1 MKNPP
6 ANPIAP
12 SIAADESVSERAAL
26 AVMVRAVV
34 PGRVKT
40 RLADR
45 LGDLGA
51 AAVYRA
57 LRDDTIARAMEVGA
71 TEVGAPEFL
80 RPDQPRLPGPPD
92 SHVALYLAVDPSG
105 AQERDVGHG
114 EPTGP
119 LWTCL
124 EQRGADLG
132 SRLAAVFADLFAA
145 GDDPV
150 VIVGSDSPALP
161 PEFVW
166 KAFTLLGGG
175 WRDILAARDSEAPAR
190 AELVLGP
197 AFDGGYYLIGA
208 SRAAWDRSG
217 AGITALLRDSP
228 MGTPQVAEHTRTSAR
243 ALGLRVAELP
253 LWTDVDEHTDLT
265 QAAGLLPGLN
275 VTEDRTPVDRPARGG
290 PNGRLREVYL
300 HVTHRCG
307 TGCPQCYLRDARD
320 PSHDRSGELDTAAWL
335 AITDEAA
342 ALGATGFVI
351 MGGDPFLRP
360 DLLFLIDHITGV
372 HGAKARLF
380 FNRSVSPELAAELA
394 RVGRGRLTPLLSID
408 GTEVVNDSLRGA
420 GNSADARASI
430 RALLGAGLRPVVN
443 TVLLRPVLPT
453 LPAFVRE
460 LARHGVATLHL
471 ILPHQRGGLA
481 DQTHLVPSGDEL
493 LPAVRALEEAASK
506 VGVTIDNLAAWK
518 GRLRVPRD
526 FCGAGC
532 DLLAVDPEGLVHA
545 CPITCGDDGF
555 VAGEL
560 RGESLAEIWR
570 RSPSLE
576 FLRATHARDRE
587 ECRACP
593 VVDACGGECW
603 VQAHY
608 AARAQG
614 ERAGYLA
621 PFPYCDLVRP
631 ILQGLGA
638 GRAQTRPGDDD
649 AGDDGDQ
656 QASDVDL
663 TPFDCI

>member
-1 MKNPP
+1 MTRCERAVPLYLYSALKNPP

-12 SIAADESVSERAAL
+12 SITAADEPASARPAL

-51 AAVYRA
+51 ADVYRA
-57 LRDDTIARAMEVGA
+57 LRDDTIARV
-71 TEVGAPEFL
+71 TEVGTHL
-80 RPDQPRLPGPPD
+80 
-92 SHVALYLAVDPSG
+92 ALYLAVDPSG
-105 AQERDVGHG
+105 AQAPEEGHG

-119 LWTCL
+119 LWTRL
-124 EQRGADLG
+124 EQRGTDLG
-132 SRLAAVFADLFAA
+132 SRLAGVFADLFAA

-161 PEFVW
+161 PEFVR

-175 WRDILAARDSEAPAR
+175 QRDTLAAPAAEPPVR
-190 AELVLGP
+190 ADLVLGP
-197 AFDGGYYLIGA
+197 AFDGGYYLIGV
-208 SRAAWDRSG
+208 SRAAWHRSG
-217 AGITALLRDSP
+217 TGITALLRDSP
-228 MGTPQVAEHTRTSAR
+228 MGTPQVAEHTRTGAR
-243 ALGLRVAELP
+243 AMGLRVAELP
-253 LWTDVDEHTDLT
+253 LWTDVDEHRDLT

-275 VTEDRTPVDRPARGG
+275 LTEDRAPVDRPTRGG
-290 PNGRLREVYL
+290 PTGRLREVYL

-335 AITDEAA
+335 AITDEAV

-351 MGGDPFLRP
+351 IGGDPFLRP
-360 DLLFLIDHITGV
+360 DLLVLIDHITGV
-372 HGAKARLF
+372 HGAKVRLF
-380 FNRSVSPELAAELA
+380 FNRPVSPEMADELA

-408 GTEVVNDSLRGA
+408 GTEAVNDSLRGA
-420 GNSADARASI
+420 GNSADARSSI
-430 RALLGAGLRPVVN
+430 RALQGAGLRPVVN
-443 TVLLRPVLPT
+443 TVLLRPVLPA
-453 LPAFVRE
+453 LPHFVRE
-460 LARHGVATLHL
+460 LARDGVATMHL

-481 DQTHLVPSGDEL
+481 DQAHLVPSGDEL
-493 LPAVRALEEAASK
+493 LPAVRALEEAAAE
-506 VGVTIDNLAAWK
+506 VGVAVDNLAAWK
-518 GRLRVPRD
+518 GRLRAPRD

-555 VAGEL
+555 VAGDV

-608 AARAQG
+608 AARARG

-621 PFPYCDLVRP
+621 PYPYCELVRP
-631 ILQGLGA
+631 ILLGLGA
-638 GRAQTRPGDDD
+638 GRVETRPSDGD
-649 AGDDGDQ
+649 AGADGDPW
-656 QASDVDL
+656 ASDVDL